1 MNWLIFPSLLAASL
15 SLNPNT
21 KNVSPGLGSRI
32 VIRTQALLGSSEPG
46 EYEVGAFKNKKDGL
60 LSPGEKIDNVRVTP
74 SKLFLR
80 AGRPRNVVLSIP
92 SDTLKPGPLWICL
105 TEKPKSNKKSAL
117 PVTGPRF
124 NLLVRT
130 CYQRVLKPRKSILQR
145 LLPQ

>member
-1 MNWLIFPSLLAASL
+1 M

-32 VIRTQALLGSSEPG
+32 VIRTQALLGNSEPG
-46 EYEVGAFKNKKDGL
+46 EYEVGAYKNKEGDG
-60 LSPGEKIDNVRVTP
+60 LSPGKKIENVRVSP

-80 AGRPRNVVLSIP
+80 EGRPRNVVLSIP
-92 SDTLKPGPLWICL
+92 SDSLKPGPLWICL
-105 TEKPKSNKKSAL
+105 TEKPKPQKKSAL

-130 CYQRVLKPRKSILQR
+130 CYQRVLQPRKSILQR

>member
-32 VIRTQALLGSSEPG
+32 VIRTQAVLGNSEPG
-46 EYEVGAFKNKKDGL
+46 EYEVGAFKNKEGDR
-60 LSPGEKIDNVRVTP
+60 LSPGAKIENVRVTP

-80 AGRPRNVVLSIP
+80 EGRPRNVVLSIP
-92 SDTLKPGPLWICL
+92 SGTLKPGPLWICL
-105 TEKPKSNKKSAL
+105 TEKPKLDQKSAL

-130 CYQRVLKPRKSILQR
+130 CYQRILQPRTSILQR
-145 LLPQ
+145 ILPQ

>member
-15 SLNPNT
+15 SLNPDT
-21 KNVSPGLGSRI
+21 KDVSPGLGSRI

-46 EYEVGAFKNKKDGL
+46 EYEVGAFKNKKDGV
-60 LSPGEKIDNVRVTP
+60 LSPGEKIDNVKVTP

-92 SDTLKPGPLWICL
+92 SGTLKPGPLWICL
-105 TEKPKSNKKSAL
+105 TEKPNANKTTAL
-117 PVTGPRF
+117 PVAGPRF

>member
-32 VIRTQALLGSSEPG
+32 VIRTQALLGNSEPG
-46 EYEVGAFKNKKDGL
+46 EYEVGAYKNKEGDG
-60 LSPGEKIDNVRVTP
+60 LSPGKKIDNVRVSP

-80 AGRPRNVVLSIP
+80 EGRPRNVVLSIP
-92 SDTLKPGPLWICL
+92 SDSLKPGPLWVCL
-105 TEKPKSNKKSAL
+105 TEKPKPDKKSAL
-117 PVTGPRF
+117 PDTGPRF

-130 CYQRVLKPRKSILQR
+130 CYQRVFQPRKSILQR

>member
-46 EYEVGAFKNKKDGL
+46 EYEVGAFKNKEDGV

-74 SKLFLR
+74 SK
-80 AGRPRNVVLSIP
+80 
-92 SDTLKPGPLWICL
+92 
-105 TEKPKSNKKSAL
+105 
-117 PVTGPRF
+117 
-124 NLLVRT
+124 
-130 CYQRVLKPRKSILQR
+130 
-145 LLPQ
+145 

>member
-32 VIRTQALLGSSEPG
+32 VIRTQALLGNSEPG
-46 EYEVGAFKNKKDGL
+46 EYEVGAYKNKEGDG
-60 LSPGEKIDNVRVTP
+60 LSPGKKIENVRVSP

-80 AGRPRNVVLSIP
+80 EGRPRNVVLSIP
-92 SDTLKPGPLWICL
+92 SDSLKPGPLWICL